1 MSASCAIADAAA
13 SNSSAPI
20 SAAAVSV
27 LNISGLNQKRNKEEL
42 RRSLSELKGSVNLY
56 SKLKDLL
63 PSVCKLF
70 VSK

>member
-1 MSASCAIADAAA
+1 MCGRR
-13 SNSSAPI
+13 
-20 SAAAVSV
+20 VEYRGKEG
-27 LNISGLNQKRNKEEL
+27 GLSTRLFVFLEVGLRGGKRNKEEI
-42 RRSLSELKGSVNLY
+42 RRSLSELKGAVNLY